1 MKHPDTLA
9 KSDENNQM
17 TYENNNNEI
26 EPLRKWSG
34 TPVDPALTRNLNS
47 CFIRGNRTLFFVK
60 SFNKENP
67 GPCRIRRGHWIL
79 LQWIRRDLDPVW
91 MLNLCECYP
100 NEATHKPK
108 VLKSRVQILG
118 YNSCPYSI
126 FLQWRGQ
133 KENDFN
139 RSGCERI
146 EYQNE
151 PGNLHS
157 VIKANNRVK
166 GLGFGERI

>member
-1 MKHPDTLA
+1 
-9 KSDENNQM
+9 M
-17 TYENNNNEI
+17 TYGNNKNRI
-26 EPLRKWSG
+26 EPLIKWSG
-34 TPVDPALTRNLNS
+34 TPVESTLTWNLNS
-47 CFIRGNRTLFFVK
+47 RFIWQNRILFSIK
-60 SFNKENP
+60 SFNKENH
-67 GPCRIRRGHWIL
+67 GACRIRRGHWIL
-79 LQWIRRDLDPVW
+79 LEWIRRDLDPVW
-91 MLNLCECYP
+91 MLIICECYA

-108 VLKSRVQILG
+108 VLKSRVRILG
-118 YNSCPYSI
+118 YNNCPYSI
-126 FLQWRGQ
+126 FLKWRGW

-157 VIKANNRVK
+157 TTEENNRVK